1 MIPPF
6 ALRIECDDPALAR
19 AIGRAVAVPLAERGA
34 RVRLDGELLRTG
46 SRFVVGIQTTSRG
59 SPGAVCHIGISDA
72 EGARWLAPLELPDEP
87 LQACDEIV
95 GYLERW
101 GFTTAARAGHAA
113 HA

>member
-19 AIGRAVAVPLAERGA
+19 AIGRALAVPLGERGA

-46 SRFVVGIQTTSRG
+46 PRFAVSVQTTSRG
-59 SPGAVCHIGISDA
+59 APGVVCHVGLADV
-72 EGARWLAPLELPDEP
+72 EGARWLAPLELTAEP
-87 LQACDEIV
+87 LQACDEII

-101 GFTTAARAGHAA
+101 GFTSSARVGSPAPA
-113 HA
+113 